1 MRGMITPTHAFTVNV
16 FRESVIMGIRDSA
29 IKMGV
34 STCLLGE
41 KVRFDGG
48 HKHNRYITQTLGQF
62 FEFVPVC
69 PESECGLGIPR
80 EAMRLVGAVEAP
92 RLVTNKTRIDH
103 TDQML
108 SWAGGRLDALEKE
121 NLCGFIFKKDSPS
134 SGLFRVK
141 VYNQKGQPVKNGRG
155 LFAAAF
161 TARFP
166 RTPVEE
172 EGRLHDPVL
181 RENFI
186 EQVFAL
192 KRWRETLEK
201 KRSMG
206 NLVDFHTR
214 EKLLLMAHSPKHYRE
229 MGRLVAEGKKLKVTD
244 LYDRYEAMLIEALGL
259 RGTVSKQTNV
269 LMHVLGYF
277 KKQLS
282 ADEKQEVLGL
292 IENYRIGYLPLI
304 VPVTLLNHFVRKYRQ
319 PYLSDQTYLNP
330 HPLELQL
337 RNHV

>member
-1 MRGMITPTHAFTVNV
+1 MTT
-16 FRESVIMGIRDSA
+16 S
-29 IKMGV
+29 IKIGV

-80 EAMRLVGAVEAP
+80 EAMRLVGEVNKP

-108 SWAGGRLDALEKE
+108 SWAVDRLDALERE

-134 SGLFRVK
+134 SGLYRVK
-141 VYNQKGQPVKNGRG
+141 VYNDKGQPVKTGRG

-161 TARFP
+161 TDRFP
-166 RTPVEE
+166 RIPVEE

-192 KRWRETLEK
+192 KRWREVLEK
-201 KRSMG
+201 KKTMG

-214 EKLLLMAHSPKHYRE
+214 EKLLFMAHSPKHYRE
-229 MGRLVAEGKKLKVTD
+229 MGRLVADGKKKNASD
-244 LYDRYEAMLIEALGL
+244 LYDHYEGMLTEALGL
-259 RGTVSKQTNV
+259 RATVSKHTNV
-269 LMHVLGYF
+269 LLHVLGYF

-282 ADEKQEVLGL
+282 SDEKQEVLEL
-292 IENYRIGYLPLI
+292 IGNYRSGHLPLI
-304 VPVTLLNHFVRKYRQ
+304 VPVTLLNHFVRKYNQ
-319 PYLSDQTYLNP
+319 PYLSVQTYLYP

>member
-1 MRGMITPTHAFTVNV
+1 MTA
-16 FRESVIMGIRDSA
+16 S
-29 IKMGV
+29 IKIGV
-34 STCLLGE
+34 SACLLGD

-69 PESECGLGIPR
+69 PESECGLGTPR
-80 EAMRLVGAVEAP
+80 EAMRLVGDVDTP
-92 RLVTNKTRIDH
+92 RLLTNKTRIDH
-103 TDQML
+103 TDRML
-108 SWAGGRLDALEKE
+108 SWASSRLDALEKE

-134 SGLFRVK
+134 SGLYRVK
-141 VYNQKGQPVKNGRG
+141 IYNDKGQPVKRGRG

-161 TARFP
+161 TARYP

-172 EGRLHDPVL
+172 EGRLHDPSL
-181 RENFI
+181 RETFI

-192 KRWRETLEK
+192 KRWREALEK
-201 KRSMG
+201 KKSMG

-229 MGRLVAEGKKLKVTD
+229 MGQLVAAGKKVNASD
-244 LYDRYEAMLIEALGL
+244 LYDRYEGMLVESLGL
-259 RGTVSKQTNV
+259 KATVSKHTNV
-269 LMHVLGYF
+269 LMHILGYF

-282 ADEKQEVLGL
+282 ADEKQEILEL
-292 IENYRIGYLPLI
+292 IQNYRRGHLPLI
-304 VPVTLLNHFVRKYRQ
+304 VPVTLMNHFVRKYRQ
-319 PYLSDQTYLNP
+319 PYLSDQTYLTP
-330 HPLELQL
+330 HPLDLQL